1 MVKLSKRMERLA
13 DMVTGGGCLADVG
26 TDHGYVP
33 IYLCEKKRILA
44 AVAMDVRRGPLE
56 RAEAHIREAGLE
68 AYIETRLSD
77 GLEGLR
83 AGEAHTVLIA
93 GMGGP
98 LTVRILSDGQEKLE
112 GAGELILQPQSEIA
126 KVRRWL
132 SENGYEIVREDTV
145 LEDGKFYPMF
155 RAVPG
160 SPKEAYTEE
169 EYRYGRPELQHSPD
183 VWKEFL
189 GKRLEEQKGILAH
202 LPGEREG
209 QAARIRKRRMEL
221 KEEIRVLEKMLE
233 RLSAGT

>member
-13 DMVTGGGCLADVG
+13 EMVAGGGCLADVG

-33 IYLCEKKRILA
+33 IYLCEKKRILS
-44 AVAMDVRRGPLE
+44 AVAMDIRRGPLE

-77 GLEGLR
+77 GLKALR

-98 LTVRILSDGQEKLE
+98 LTVRILSEGRDKLE
-112 GAGELILQPQSEIA
+112 GAGELVLQPQSEIR
-126 KVRRWL
+126 KVRQWL
-132 SENGYEIVREDTV
+132 SENGYRIVREDTV

-160 SPKEAYTEE
+160 CPGEAYTEGD
-169 EYRYGRPELQHSPD
+169 YRYGRQELQHSPE

-189 GKRLEEQKGILAH
+189 KKRLESRRGILVQ
-202 LPGEREG
+202 LPKEREG
-209 QAARIRKRRMEL
+209 QAVRLRERREEL
-221 KEEIRVLEKMLE
+221 ELEIRMLEKILE
-233 RLSAGT
+233 RGNLQR

>member
-33 IYLCEKKRILA
+33 IYLCEKKRILS

-132 SENGYEIVREDTV
+132 SEN
-145 LEDGKFYPMF
+145 
-155 RAVPG
+155 
-160 SPKEAYTEE
+160 
-169 EYRYGRPELQHSPD
+169 
-183 VWKEFL
+183 
-189 GKRLEEQKGILAH
+189 
-202 LPGEREG
+202 
-209 QAARIRKRRMEL
+209 
-221 KEEIRVLEKMLE
+221 
-233 RLSAGT
+233 